1 MAKKKKS
8 QVINDAKKYYKL
20 LLWEA
25 TGGSL
30 GSEPE
35 AAPNG
40 KKSDATFAEKR
51 GLLDSLIKI
60 AQLEAKGNEGFEDE
74 SGFEK
79 IRKDIYASREN
90 GRAGNLGGTESEGG
104 SDDAG
109 ASSEDADLV

>member
-1 MAKKKKS
+1 MAKKRKS

-20 LLWEA
+20 LLYEA
-25 TGGSL
+25 SGGAL
-30 GSEPE
+30 GSKPE
-35 AAPNG
+35 GEG

-90 GRAGNLGGTESEGG
+90 GRAEDIGRVEGSFDDSGT
-104 SDDAG
+104 D
-109 ASSEDADLV
+109 SEDADIA